1 MRFPNAAKGIS
12 KIFTAEILQ
21 LITVLTGGAIAV
33 LGVLYS
39 DSMIINGF
47 TSDVLAITI
56 LSLAA
61 FTAVFGIIAFILKII
76 GFIQTSRDESFFRGV
91 IWLTII
97 SIAVSV
103 VAGIFSNDW
112 FWNNL
117 ANTVNGLFEFIT
129 SILVVLGISRMAF
142 TLNDQKV
149 IATSGTLLKTII
161 GIGVLSLVA
170 KLFSIFLPLYLG
182 EVIIIGLACLAVV
195 LEIVR
200 YILYLVLLS
209 RAKNMLNE

>member
-33 LGVLYS
+33 LGVLYA

-47 TSDVLAITI
+47 TADVLAITI

-76 GFIQTSRDESFFRGV
+76 GFIQTARDESFFRGV

-170 KLFSIFLPLYLG
+170 RLFSIFLPLEQG
-182 EVIIIGLACLAVV
+182 ATSA
-195 LEIVR
+195 
-200 YILYLVLLS
+200 
-209 RAKNMLNE
+209 

>member
-1 MRFPNAAKGIS
+1 
-12 KIFTAEILQ
+12 
-21 LITVLTGGAIAV
+21 
-33 LGVLYS
+33 
-39 DSMIINGF
+39 
-47 TSDVLAITI
+47 
-56 LSLAA
+56 
-61 FTAVFGIIAFILKII
+61 
-76 GFIQTSRDESFFRGV
+76 
-91 IWLTII
+91 
-97 SIAVSV
+97 
-103 VAGIFSNDW
+103 
-112 FWNNL
+112 
-117 ANTVNGLFEFIT
+117 
-129 SILVVLGISRMAF
+129 MAF

-170 KLFSIFLPLYLG
+170 RLFSIFLPLYLG